1 MFQKWFMA
9 GKISQGIPNNVSME
23 PCIAIR
29 LAAVTKIDR
38 ALPKRRWIMI
48 MMVKVSEKTA
58 NTIARPPPS
67 GST

>member
-38 ALPKRRWIMI
+38 ALPKRR
-48 MMVKVSEKTA
+48 
-58 NTIARPPPS
+58 
-67 GST
+67 